1 VNELLAAMSMRPDK
15 INELEPESIPVL
27 MAELAALLNALAARW
42 LSAGIPA
49 DPRAAGRDEDR
60 LLTVPEAAGRLAF
73 SPNYLYE
80 LIRQKQFPSVR
91 AGKYVRVRE
100 RDISSWIDE
109 HRVSAVDMPV
119 YSTYNNDND
128 RRRTAAHPKKDGAYA
143 SRIRGPRRRRAELD
157 CAPGAGRNGDPRA
170 PGQAH
175 PHPGRTQGSPS
186 QAQET
191 QEVAHGNCED
201 R

>member
-1 VNELLAAMSMRPDK
+1 MSDLLDALIKSRDK
-15 INELEPESIPVL
+15 AGELEPESIPVL
-27 MAELAALLNALAARW
+27 MAKLASQLNALAVQW

-49 DPRAAGRDEDR
+49 DSRAAGRDEDR
-60 LLTVPEAAGRLAF
+60 LLTVPEAARRLAF

-80 LIRQKQFPSVR
+80 LIRHKQFPSVR

-109 HRVSAVDMPV
+109 HRVGTVDVPV
-119 YSTYNNDND
+119 YSAYNDGND
-128 RRRTAAHPKKDGAYA
+128 RRRDAAHPKGDGAYA